1 MQNVEF
7 FLNGFIEEGGDVM
20 SFSLTT
26 KMALEAIELVNSTE
40 NSDVIA
46 KVAVNDA
53 DHEYYIVVDS
63 ITTSP
68 VADLSAVEE
77 EEEIVG
83 LIVGDKL
90 NYVPDWY
97 NKVNA
102 AQKAA
107 ERKAANA
114 AAWGAINVDH
124 YPIDAIRKYFDSYN
138 ITGSMGYSYNKK
150 PFKTFGISVVP
161 DMEIAVKGELIDT
174 KFGINAGHLKDGE
187 KIYKILK
194 AWNNYENLMA
204 KIAEMNDNAI
214 KEGFEIEATYGVAS
228 NELVIKITD
237 TECGAD
243 YGFET
248 AYSNFKGVNAVV
260 HTCSSLKSINGR
272 LEHYIWDLRS
282 HINSNIPTLFDT
294 LK

>member
-1 MQNVEF
+1 MQSTEF
-7 FLNGFIEEGGDVM
+7 YLNGYTEEGGDIL
-20 SFSLTT
+20 SFSITN
-26 KMALEAIELVNSTE
+26 KIAIEAIELQKDLGDKDLIARIQTE
-40 NSDVIA
+40 DTKWFIL
-46 KVAVNDA
+46 
-53 DHEYYIVVDS
+53 VDS

-68 VADLSAVEE
+68 IEDLSTIEE
-77 EEEIVG
+77 EDTVAEILVGNKEEY
-83 LIVGDKL
+83 LP
-90 NYVPDWY
+90 NWY

-107 ERKAANA
+107 ERKAANV
-114 AAWGAINVDH
+114 AAWDAINVDH
-124 YPIDAIRKYFDSYN
+124 YPIDVIRKYFDSYN
-138 ITGSMGYSYNKK
+138 ITGSMGYSYNKR
-150 PFKTFGISVVP
+150 PFKTFDISVVP

-228 NELVIKITD
+228 NELVIKIAD
-237 TECGAD
+237 TECCAD

-248 AYSNFKGVNAVV
+248 VYSNFKGVNAVV
-260 HTCSSLKSINGR
+260 HTCSSLTSINGR

-282 HINSNIPTLFDT
+282 HINSNIPTLYDV

>member
-1 MQNVEF
+1 MQSTEF
-7 FLNGFIEEGGDVM
+7 YLNGYTEEGGDIL
-20 SFSLTT
+20 SFSITN
-26 KMALEAIELVNSTE
+26 KIAIEVIELQKDLGDKDLIARIQTE
-40 NSDVIA
+40 DTKWFIL
-46 KVAVNDA
+46 
-53 DHEYYIVVDS
+53 VDS

-68 VADLSAVEE
+68 IEDLSTIEE
-77 EEEIVG
+77 EDTVAEILVGNKEEY
-83 LIVGDKL
+83 LP
-90 NYVPDWY
+90 NWY

-114 AAWGAINVDH
+114 AAWDAINVDH
-124 YPIDAIRKYFDSYN
+124 YPIDVIRKYFDSYN

-150 PFKTFGISVVP
+150 PFKTFDISVVP

-174 KFGINAGHLKDGE
+174 KFSINAGHLKDGE

-248 AYSNFKGVNAVV
+248 VYSNFKGINAIV
-260 HTCSSLKSINGR
+260 HTCSSLKSISGR
-272 LEHYIWDLRS
+272 LEHYLYDLRS
-282 HINSNIPTLFDT
+282 HINRNIPTLYDV

>member
-1 MQNVEF
+1 MQSTEF
-7 FLNGFIEEGGDVM
+7 YLNGYTEEGGDIL
-20 SFSLTT
+20 SFSITN
-26 KMALEAIELVNSTE
+26 KIAIEAIELQKDLGDKDLIARIQTE
-40 NSDVIA
+40 DTKWFIL
-46 KVAVNDA
+46 
-53 DHEYYIVVDS
+53 VDS

-68 VADLSAVEE
+68 IEDLSTIEE
-77 EEEIVG
+77 EDTVAEILVGNKEEY
-83 LIVGDKL
+83 LP
-90 NYVPDWY
+90 NWY

-114 AAWGAINVDH
+114 AAWDAINVDH
-124 YPIDAIRKYFDSYN
+124 YPIDVIRKYFDSYN

-150 PFKTFGISVVP
+150 PFKTFDISVVP

-228 NELVIKITD
+228 NELVIKIAD

-248 AYSNFKGVNAVV
+248 VYSNFKGVNAVV

-282 HINSNIPTLFDT
+282 HINSNIPTLYDV

>member
-1 MQNVEF
+1 MQSTEF
-7 FLNGFIEEGGDVM
+7 YLNGYTEEGGDIL
-20 SFSLTT
+20 SFSITN
-26 KMALEAIELVNSTE
+26 KIAIEAIELQKSLDGKDMIARIQTE
-40 NSDVIA
+40 DTKWFIL
-46 KVAVNDA
+46 
-53 DHEYYIVVDS
+53 VDS

-68 VADLSAVEE
+68 IEDLSTIEE
-77 EEEIVG
+77 EDTVAEILVGNKEEY
-83 LIVGDKL
+83 LP
-90 NYVPDWY
+90 NWY

-102 AQKAA
+102 EQKAA

-114 AAWGAINVDH
+114 AAWVAINVDH

-150 PFKTFGISVVP
+150 PFKTFDISVVP

-204 KIAEMNDNAI
+204 KIAKMNDNAI
-214 KEGFEIEATYGVAS
+214 KEGFKIEATYGVAS

-237 TECGAD
+237 TECGAN

-248 AYSNFKGVNAVV
+248 VYSNFKGVNAVI

-282 HINSNIPTLFDT
+282 HINSNIPTLYDV

>member
-1 MQNVEF
+1 MQSTEF
-7 FLNGFIEEGGDVM
+7 YLNGYTEEGGDIL
-20 SFSLTT
+20 SFSITN
-26 KMALEAIELVNSTE
+26 KIAIEAIELQKDLGDKDLIARIQTE
-40 NSDVIA
+40 DTKWFIL
-46 KVAVNDA
+46 
-53 DHEYYIVVDS
+53 VDS

-68 VADLSAVEE
+68 IEDLSTIEE
-77 EEEIVG
+77 EDTVAEILVGNKEEY
-83 LIVGDKL
+83 LP
-90 NYVPDWY
+90 NWY

-114 AAWGAINVDH
+114 AAWDAINVDH

-150 PFKTFGISVVP
+150 PFKTFDISVVP

-248 AYSNFKGVNAVV
+248 VYSNFKGVNAII

-282 HINSNIPTLFDT
+282 HINSNIPTLYDV

>member
-1 MQNVEF
+1 MQSTEF
-7 FLNGFIEEGGDVM
+7 FLNGYTEEGGEIL
-20 SFSLTT
+20 SFSITN
-26 KMALEAIELVNSTE
+26 KIAIEAIELQKNLDGKDMVARIQTE
-40 NSDVIA
+40 DTKWFVL
-46 KVAVNDA
+46 
-53 DHEYYIVVDS
+53 VDS

-68 VADLSAVEE
+68 IEDLSTIEE
-77 EEEIVG
+77 EDTVAEILVGNKEEY
-83 LIVGDKL
+83 LP
-90 NYVPDWY
+90 NWY

-102 AQKAA
+102 AQKVA

-114 AAWGAINVDH
+114 AAWDAINVDH
-124 YPIDAIRKYFDSYN
+124 YPIDVIRKYFDSYN
-138 ITGSMGYSYNKK
+138 ITGSIGYSYNKK
-150 PFKTFGISVVP
+150 PFKTFDISVVP

-204 KIAEMNDNAI
+204 KIAEMNDNTI

-228 NELVIKITD
+228 NELVVKITD

-248 AYSNFKGVNAVV
+248 VYSNFKGVNAVV

-282 HINSNIPTLFDT
+282 HIYSNIPTLYDV

>member
-1 MQNVEF
+1 MQSTEF
-7 FLNGFIEEGGDVM
+7 YLNGYTEEGGDIL
-20 SFSLTT
+20 SFSITN
-26 KMALEAIELVNSTE
+26 KIAIEAIELQKDLGDKDLIARIQTE
-40 NSDVIA
+40 DTKWFIL
-46 KVAVNDA
+46 
-53 DHEYYIVVDS
+53 VDS

-68 VADLSAVEE
+68 IEDLSTIEE
-77 EEEIVG
+77 EDTVAEILVGNKEEY
-83 LIVGDKL
+83 LP
-90 NYVPDWY
+90 NWY

-124 YPIDAIRKYFDSYN
+124 YPIDVIRKYFDSYN

-150 PFKTFGISVVP
+150 PFKTFDISVVP

-228 NELVIKITD
+228 NELIIKITD

-248 AYSNFKGVNAVV
+248 VYSNFKGVNAVV

-282 HINSNIPTLFDT
+282 HINSNIPTLFDM

>member
-1 MQNVEF
+1 MQSTEF
-7 FLNGFIEEGGDVM
+7 FLNGYIEEGGDIL
-20 SFSLTT
+20 SFSITN
-26 KMALEAIELVNSTE
+26 KMAMEAIELQKDLGDKDLIARIQTE
-40 NSDVIA
+40 DTKWFIL
-46 KVAVNDA
+46 
-53 DHEYYIVVDS
+53 VDS

-68 VADLSAVEE
+68 IEDLSTIEE
-77 EEEIVG
+77 EDTVAEILVGNKEEY
-83 LIVGDKL
+83 LP
-90 NYVPDWY
+90 NWY

-114 AAWGAINVDH
+114 AAWDAINVDH
-124 YPIDAIRKYFDSYN
+124 YPIDVIRKYFDSYN

-150 PFKTFGISVVP
+150 PFKTFDISVVP

-248 AYSNFKGVNAVV
+248 VYSNFKGVNAVV

-282 HINSNIPTLFDT
+282 HINSNIPTLYDV

>member
-1 MQNVEF
+1 MQSTEF
-7 FLNGFIEEGGDVM
+7 YLNGYTEEGGDIL
-20 SFSLTT
+20 SFSITN
-26 KMALEAIELVNSTE
+26 KIAIEAIELQKDLGDKDLIARIQTE
-40 NSDVIA
+40 ETKWFIL
-46 KVAVNDA
+46 
-53 DHEYYIVVDS
+53 VDS

-68 VADLSAVEE
+68 IEDLSTIEE
-77 EEEIVG
+77 EDTVAEILIGNKEEY
-83 LIVGDKL
+83 LP
-90 NYVPDWY
+90 NWY

-114 AAWGAINVDH
+114 AAWDAINVDH

-150 PFKTFGISVVP
+150 PFKTFDISVVP

-214 KEGFEIEATYGVAS
+214 KEGFEIEATYGIAS

-248 AYSNFKGVNAVV
+248 VYSNFKGVNAVV

-282 HINSNIPTLFDT
+282 HINSNIPTLYDV

>member
-1 MQNVEF
+1 MQSTEF
-7 FLNGFIEEGGDVM
+7 YLNGYTEEGGEIL
-20 SFSLTT
+20 SFSITT
-26 KMALEAIELVNSTE
+26 KIAMEAIELQKNLDGKDIIARINS
-40 NSDVIA
+40 NGHS
-46 KVAVNDA
+46 
-53 DHEYYIVVDS
+53 YYLLVDS
-63 ITTSP
+63 ITTSSIEDP
-68 VADLSAVEE
+68 DGIEE
-77 EEEIVG
+77 EDEVSEVLVG
-83 LIVGDKL
+83 NKEDYL
-90 NYVPDWY
+90 PDWY

-114 AAWGAINVDH
+114 AAWDAINVDY
-124 YPIDAIRKYFDSYN
+124 YPIDAIRKYFNSYN
-138 ITGSMGYSYNKK
+138 IVGQMGYNYNKK
-150 PFKTFGISVVP
+150 PFKVFDISVVP
-161 DMEIAVKGELIDT
+161 DMEIVVKGELIDT

-187 KIYKILK
+187 KIYKILN

-204 KIAEMNDNAI
+204 KIVEMNKSAE

-228 NELVIKITD
+228 NELIIKITD

-248 AYSNFKGVNAVV
+248 VYSNFKGINTII

-282 HINSNIPTLFDT
+282 NINSNLPTLFDV

>member
-1 MQNVEF
+1 MQSTEF
-7 FLNGFIEEGGDVM
+7 YLNGYTEEGGEIL
-20 SFSLTT
+20 SFSITS
-26 KMALEAIELVNSTE
+26 KMAMEAIELQKDLGDKDLIARIQTE
-40 NSDVIA
+40 DTKWFIL
-46 KVAVNDA
+46 
-53 DHEYYIVVDS
+53 VDS

-68 VADLSAVEE
+68 IEDLSTIEE
-77 EEEIVG
+77 EDTVAEILVGNKEEY
-83 LIVGDKL
+83 LP
-90 NYVPDWY
+90 NWY

-114 AAWGAINVDH
+114 AAWDAINVDH
-124 YPIDAIRKYFDSYN
+124 YPIDVIRKYFDSYN

-150 PFKTFGISVVP
+150 PFKTFDISVVP

-248 AYSNFKGVNAVV
+248 VYSNFKGVNAVV

-282 HINSNIPTLFDT
+282 HINSNIPTLYDV

>member
-1 MQNVEF
+1 MQSTEF
-7 FLNGFIEEGGDVM
+7 FLNGYTEEGGDIL
-20 SFSLTT
+20 SFSITN
-26 KMALEAIELVNSTE
+26 KIAIEAIELQKDLGDKDLIARIQTE
-40 NSDVIA
+40 DTKWFIL
-46 KVAVNDA
+46 
-53 DHEYYIVVDS
+53 VDS

-68 VADLSAVEE
+68 IEDLSTIEE
-77 EEEIVG
+77 EDTVAEILVGNKEEY
-83 LIVGDKL
+83 LP
-90 NYVPDWY
+90 NWY

-114 AAWGAINVDH
+114 AAWDAINVDH
-124 YPIDAIRKYFDSYN
+124 YPIDVIRKYFNSYN

-150 PFKTFGISVVP
+150 PFKNFDISVVP
-161 DMEIAVKGELIDT
+161 DMEIVVKGELIDT

-204 KIAEMNDNAI
+204 TIEKMNDSAI

-228 NELVIKITD
+228 NELIIKITD

-248 AYSNFKGVNAVV
+248 VYSNFKGVNAVV
-260 HTCSSLKSINGR
+260 HTCNSLKSINGR

-282 HINSNIPTLFDT
+282 NINSNIPTLFDT

>member
-1 MQNVEF
+1 MQSTEF
-7 FLNGFIEEGGDVM
+7 FLNGYTEEGGDIL
-20 SFSLTT
+20 SFSITN
-26 KMALEAIELVNSTE
+26 KIAIEAIELQKSLDGKDMIARIQTE
-40 NSDVIA
+40 DTKWFIL
-46 KVAVNDA
+46 
-53 DHEYYIVVDS
+53 VDT

-68 VADLSAVEE
+68 IEDLSTIEE
-77 EEEIVG
+77 EDTVAEILVGNKEEY
-83 LIVGDKL
+83 LP
-90 NYVPDWY
+90 NWY

-102 AQKAA
+102 AKKAA

-114 AAWGAINVDH
+114 AAWDAINVDH
-124 YPIDAIRKYFDSYN
+124 YPIDVIRKYFDSYN

-150 PFKTFGISVVP
+150 PFKTFDISVVP

-204 KIAEMNDNAI
+204 TIAKMNDNAV
-214 KEGFEIEATYGVAS
+214 KEGFEIEATYGVVG

-248 AYSNFKGVNAVV
+248 VYSNFKGVNAVV

-282 HINSNIPTLFDT
+282 HINSNIPTLYDV

>member
-1 MQNVEF
+1 MQSTEF
-7 FLNGFIEEGGDVM
+7 FLNGYIEEGGGIL
-20 SFSLTT
+20 SFSITN
-26 KMALEAIELVNSTE
+26 KIAIEAIELQKDLGDKDLIARIQTE
-40 NSDVIA
+40 DTKWFIL
-46 KVAVNDA
+46 
-53 DHEYYIVVDS
+53 VDS

-68 VADLSAVEE
+68 IEDLSTIEE
-77 EEEIVG
+77 EDTVAEILVGNKEEY
-83 LIVGDKL
+83 LP
-90 NYVPDWY
+90 NWY

-114 AAWGAINVDH
+114 AAWDAINVDH
-124 YPIDAIRKYFDSYN
+124 YPIDVIRKYFNSYN

-150 PFKTFGISVVP
+150 PFKNFDISVVP
-161 DMEIAVKGELIDT
+161 DMEIVVKGELIDT

-204 KIAEMNDNAI
+204 TIEKMNDSAI

-228 NELVIKITD
+228 NELIIKITD

-243 YGFET
+243 CGFET
-248 AYSNFKGVNAVV
+248 VYSNFKGVNAVV
-260 HTCSSLKSINGR
+260 HTCNSLKSINGR
-272 LEHYIWDLRS
+272 LKHYIWDLRS
-282 HINSNIPTLFDT
+282 NIDSNIPTLFDT

>member
-1 MQNVEF
+1 MQSTEF
-7 FLNGFIEEGGDVM
+7 FLNGYTEKGGDIL
-20 SFSLTT
+20 SFSITN
-26 KMALEAIELVNSTE
+26 KIAIEAIELQKDLGDKDLIARIQTE
-40 NSDVIA
+40 DTKWFIL
-46 KVAVNDA
+46 
-53 DHEYYIVVDS
+53 VDS

-68 VADLSAVEE
+68 IEDLSTIEE
-77 EEEIVG
+77 EDTVAEILVGNKEEY
-83 LIVGDKL
+83 LP
-90 NYVPDWY
+90 NWY

-114 AAWGAINVDH
+114 AAWDAINVDH
-124 YPIDAIRKYFDSYN
+124 YPIDVIRKYFDSYN

-150 PFKTFGISVVP
+150 PFKTFDISVVP

-248 AYSNFKGVNAVV
+248 VYSNFKGVNAVV

-282 HINSNIPTLFDT
+282 HINSNIPTLYDV

>member
-1 MQNVEF
+1 MQSTEF
-7 FLNGFIEEGGDVM
+7 YLNGYTEEGGDIL
-20 SFSLTT
+20 SFSITN
-26 KMALEAIELVNSTE
+26 KIAIEAIELQKDLGDKDLIARIQTE
-40 NSDVIA
+40 DTKWFIL
-46 KVAVNDA
+46 
-53 DHEYYIVVDS
+53 VDS

-68 VADLSAVEE
+68 IEDLSTIEE
-77 EEEIVG
+77 EDTVAEILVGNKEEY
-83 LIVGDKL
+83 LP
-90 NYVPDWY
+90 NWY

-114 AAWGAINVDH
+114 AAWDAINVDH
-124 YPIDAIRKYFDSYN
+124 YPIDVIRKYFDSYN

-150 PFKTFGISVVP
+150 PFKTFDISVVP

-228 NELVIKITD
+228 NELIIKITD

-248 AYSNFKGVNAVV
+248 VYSNFKGVNAVV

-282 HINSNIPTLFDT
+282 HINSNIPTLFDM

>member
-1 MQNVEF
+1 MQSTEF
-7 FLNGFIEEGGDVM
+7 YLSGYTEEGGDIL
-20 SFSLTT
+20 SFSITN
-26 KMALEAIELVNSTE
+26 KIAIEAIELQKDLGDKDLIARIQTE
-40 NSDVIA
+40 DTKWFIL
-46 KVAVNDA
+46 
-53 DHEYYIVVDS
+53 VDS

-68 VADLSAVEE
+68 IEDLSTIEE
-77 EEEIVG
+77 EDTVAEILVGNKEEY
-83 LIVGDKL
+83 LP
-90 NYVPDWY
+90 NWY

-102 AQKAA
+102 AQKTA

-114 AAWGAINVDH
+114 AAWDAINVDH
-124 YPIDAIRKYFDSYN
+124 YPIDVIRKYFDSYN

-204 KIAEMNDNAI
+204 TIAKMNDNAV
-214 KEGFEIEATYGVAS
+214 KEGFEIEATYGVVS
-228 NELVIKITD
+228 NEPIIKITD

-248 AYSNFKGVNAVV
+248 VYSNFKGVNAVV

-282 HINSNIPTLFDT
+282 HINSSIPTLFDT

>member
-1 MQNVEF
+1 MQSTEF
-7 FLNGFIEEGGDVM
+7 YLNGYTEEGGDIL
-20 SFSLTT
+20 SFSITN
-26 KMALEAIELVNSTE
+26 KIAIEAIELQKDLGDKDLIARIQTE
-40 NSDVIA
+40 DTKWFIL
-46 KVAVNDA
+46 
-53 DHEYYIVVDS
+53 VDS

-68 VADLSAVEE
+68 IEDLSTIEE
-77 EEEIVG
+77 EDTVAEILVGNKEEY
-83 LIVGDKL
+83 LP
-90 NYVPDWY
+90 NWY

-114 AAWGAINVDH
+114 AAWDAINVDH
-124 YPIDAIRKYFDSYN
+124 YPIDVIRKYFDSYN

-150 PFKTFGISVVP
+150 PFKTFDISVVP

-248 AYSNFKGVNAVV
+248 VYSNFKGVNAVV

-282 HINSNIPTLFDT
+282 HINSNIPTLYDV

>member
-1 MQNVEF
+1 MQSTEF
-7 FLNGFIEEGGDVM
+7 YLNGYTEEGGDIL
-20 SFSLTT
+20 SFSITN
-26 KMALEAIELVNSTE
+26 KIAIEAIELQKDLGDKDLIARIQTE
-40 NSDVIA
+40 DTKWFIL
-46 KVAVNDA
+46 
-53 DHEYYIVVDS
+53 VDS

-68 VADLSAVEE
+68 IEDLSTIEE
-77 EEEIVG
+77 EDTVAEILVG
-83 LIVGDKL
+83 NKEDYLP
-90 NYVPDWY
+90 NWY

-114 AAWGAINVDH
+114 AAWNAINVDH
-124 YPIDAIRKYFDSYN
+124 YPIDVIRKYFDSYN

-150 PFKTFGISVVP
+150 PFKTFDISVVP

-248 AYSNFKGVNAVV
+248 VYSNFKGVNAVV

-282 HINSNIPTLFDT
+282 HINSNIPTLYDV

>member
-1 MQNVEF
+1 MQSTEF
-7 FLNGFIEEGGDVM
+7 YLNGYTEEGGDIL
-20 SFSLTT
+20 SFSITN
-26 KMALEAIELVNSTE
+26 KIAIEAIELQKDLGDKDLIARIQTE
-40 NSDVIA
+40 DTKWFIL
-46 KVAVNDA
+46 
-53 DHEYYIVVDS
+53 VDS

-68 VADLSAVEE
+68 IEDLSTIEE
-77 EEEIVG
+77 EDTVAEILVGNKEEY
-83 LIVGDKL
+83 LP
-90 NYVPDWY
+90 NWY

-114 AAWGAINVDH
+114 AAWDAINVDH
-124 YPIDAIRKYFDSYN
+124 YPIDVIRKYFDSYN

-150 PFKTFGISVVP
+150 PFKTFDISVVP

-194 AWNNYENLMA
+194 AWNNYENLTA

-214 KEGFEIEATYGVAS
+214 KEGFEIEATYGVVS

-248 AYSNFKGVNAVV
+248 VYSNFKGVNAVV

-282 HINSNIPTLFDT
+282 HINSNIPTLYDV

>member
-1 MQNVEF
+1 MQSTEF
-7 FLNGFIEEGGDVM
+7 YLNGYAEEGGDIL
-20 SFSLTT
+20 SFSITN
-26 KMALEAIELVNSTE
+26 KIAIEAIELQKDLGDKDLIARIQTE
-40 NSDVIA
+40 DTKWFIL
-46 KVAVNDA
+46 
-53 DHEYYIVVDS
+53 VDS

-68 VADLSAVEE
+68 IEDLSTIEE
-77 EEEIVG
+77 EDTVAEILVG
-83 LIVGDKL
+83 NKEDYLP
-90 NYVPDWY
+90 NWY

-114 AAWGAINVDH
+114 AAWDAINVDH
-124 YPIDAIRKYFDSYN
+124 YPIDVIRKYFDSYN

-150 PFKTFGISVVP
+150 PFKTFDISVVP

-204 KIAEMNDNAI
+204 KIVEMNDNAI

-248 AYSNFKGVNAVV
+248 VYSNFKGVNAVV

-282 HINSNIPTLFDT
+282 HINSNIPTLYDV

>member
-1 MQNVEF
+1 MQSTEF
-7 FLNGFIEEGGDVM
+7 YLNGYTEEGGDIL
-20 SFSLTT
+20 SFSITN
-26 KMALEAIELVNSTE
+26 KIAIEAIELQKDLGNKDLIARIQTE
-40 NSDVIA
+40 DTKWFIL
-46 KVAVNDA
+46 
-53 DHEYYIVVDS
+53 VDS

-68 VADLSAVEE
+68 IEDLSTIEE
-77 EEEIVG
+77 EDTVAEILVGNKEEY
-83 LIVGDKL
+83 LP
-90 NYVPDWY
+90 NWY

-114 AAWGAINVDH
+114 AAWDAINVDH
-124 YPIDAIRKYFDSYN
+124 YPIDVIRKYFDSYN

-150 PFKTFGISVVP
+150 PFKTFDISVVP

-248 AYSNFKGVNAVV
+248 IYSNFKGVNAVV

-282 HINSNIPTLFDT
+282 HINSNIPTLYDV

>member
-1 MQNVEF
+1 MQSTEF
-7 FLNGFIEEGGDVM
+7 YLNGYTEGGGDIL
-20 SFSLTT
+20 SFSITN
-26 KMALEAIELVNSTE
+26 KIAIEAIELQKDLGDKDLIARIQTE
-40 NSDVIA
+40 DTKWFIL
-46 KVAVNDA
+46 
-53 DHEYYIVVDS
+53 VDS

-68 VADLSAVEE
+68 IEDLSTIEE
-77 EEEIVG
+77 EDTVAEILVG
-83 LIVGDKL
+83 NKEDYLP
-90 NYVPDWY
+90 NWH

-114 AAWGAINVDH
+114 AAWDAINVDH
-124 YPIDAIRKYFDSYN
+124 YPIDVIRKYFDSYN

-150 PFKTFGISVVP
+150 PFKTFDISVVP

-228 NELVIKITD
+228 NELIIKITD

-248 AYSNFKGVNAVV
+248 VYSNFKGVNAVV

-272 LEHYIWDLRS
+272 LERYIWDLRS
-282 HINSNIPTLFDT
+282 HINSNIPTLYDV

>member
-1 MQNVEF
+1 MQSTEF
-7 FLNGFIEEGGDVM
+7 FLNGYTEEGGDIL
-20 SFSLTT
+20 SFSITN
-26 KMALEAIELVNSTE
+26 KIAIEAIELQKDLGDKDLIARIQTE
-40 NSDVIA
+40 DTKWFIL
-46 KVAVNDA
+46 
-53 DHEYYIVVDS
+53 VDS

-68 VADLSAVEE
+68 IEDLSTIEE
-77 EEEIVG
+77 EDTVAEILVGNKEEY
-83 LIVGDKL
+83 LP
-90 NYVPDWY
+90 NWY

-114 AAWGAINVDH
+114 AAWDAINVDH
-124 YPIDAIRKYFDSYN
+124 YPIDVIRKYFDSYN

-150 PFKTFGISVVP
+150 PFKTFDISVVP

-248 AYSNFKGVNAVV
+248 VYSNFKGVNAVV

-282 HINSNIPTLFDT
+282 HINSNIPTLYDV

>member
-1 MQNVEF
+1 MQSTEF
-7 FLNGFIEEGGDVM
+7 FLNGYIEEGGDIL
-20 SFSLTT
+20 SFSITN
-26 KMALEAIELVNSTE
+26 KMALEAIELQKNL
-40 NSDVIA
+40 DGKDMIA
-46 KVAVNDA
+46 KINGS
-53 DHEYYIVVDS
+53 DHSYCLAVDS

-68 VADLSAVEE
+68 IEDLDRIEE
-77 EEEIVG
+77 EDEVFEILAG
-83 LIVGDKL
+83 NKEDYIP
-90 NYVPDWY
+90 YWY
-97 NKVNA
+97 DKVNA
-102 AQKAA
+102 AQSAA

-114 AAWGAINVDH
+114 AAWDAINVDN
-124 YPIDAIRKYFDSYN
+124 YPIDAIRKYFNSYS
-138 ITGSMGYSYNKK
+138 IVGSRGYSYNKK
-150 PFKTFGISVVP
+150 PFKNFDISVVP
-161 DMEIAVKGELIDT
+161 DMEIVVKGELIDT
-174 KFGINAGHLKDGE
+174 KFGINEGHLKNGE

-228 NELVIKITD
+228 NELIIKITD

-248 AYSNFKGVNAVV
+248 VYSNFKGVNAVV
-260 HTCSSLKSINGR
+260 HTCSSLKSINGK

-282 HINSNIPTLFDT
+282 HINSNIPTLYDV

>member
-1 MQNVEF
+1 MKSTEF
-7 FLNGFIEEGGDVM
+7 YLNGYTEEGGDIL
-20 SFSLTT
+20 SFSITN
-26 KMALEAIELVNSTE
+26 KIAIEAIELQKDLGDNDLIARIQTE
-40 NSDVIA
+40 DTKWFIL
-46 KVAVNDA
+46 
-53 DHEYYIVVDS
+53 VDS

-68 VADLSAVEE
+68 IEDLSTIEE
-77 EEEIVG
+77 EDTVAEILVGNKEEY
-83 LIVGDKL
+83 LP
-90 NYVPDWY
+90 NWY

-114 AAWGAINVDH
+114 AAWDAINVDH
-124 YPIDAIRKYFDSYN
+124 YSIDVIRKYFDSYN

-150 PFKTFGISVVP
+150 PFKTFDISVVP

-204 KIAEMNDNAI
+204 TIAKMNDNAI

-248 AYSNFKGVNAVV
+248 VYSNFKGVNAVV

-282 HINSNIPTLFDT
+282 HINSNIPTLYDV

>member
-1 MQNVEF
+1 MQSTEF
-7 FLNGFIEEGGDVM
+7 YLNGHTEEGGDIL
-20 SFSLTT
+20 SFTIT
-26 KMALEAIELVNSTE
+26 NKIAIEAIELQKDLGDKDLIARIQTE
-40 NSDVIA
+40 DTKWFIL
-46 KVAVNDA
+46 
-53 DHEYYIVVDS
+53 VDS

-68 VADLSAVEE
+68 IEDLSTIEE
-77 EEEIVG
+77 EDTVAEILVGNKEEY
-83 LIVGDKL
+83 LP
-90 NYVPDWY
+90 NWY

-102 AQKAA
+102 ARKAA

-114 AAWGAINVDH
+114 AAWDAINVDH
-124 YPIDAIRKYFDSYN
+124 YPIDIIRKYFDSYN

-150 PFKTFGISVVP
+150 PFKTFDISVVP

-174 KFGINAGHLKDGE
+174 KFGINVGHLKDGE

-237 TECGAD
+237 TECGTD

-248 AYSNFKGVNAVV
+248 VYSNFKGVNTVV

-282 HINSNIPTLFDT
+282 HINSNIPTLYDV

>member
-1 MQNVEF
+1 M
-7 FLNGFIEEGGDVM
+7 
-20 SFSLTT
+20 
-26 KMALEAIELVNSTE
+26 
-40 NSDVIA
+40 
-46 KVAVNDA
+46 
-53 DHEYYIVVDS
+53 
-63 ITTSP
+63 
-68 VADLSAVEE
+68 
-77 EEEIVG
+77 
-83 LIVGDKL
+83 
-90 NYVPDWY
+90 
-97 NKVNA
+97 NA

-114 AAWGAINVDH
+114 AAWDAINVDH
-124 YPIDAIRKYFDSYN
+124 YPIDVIRKYFDSYN

-150 PFKTFGISVVP
+150 PFKTFDISVVP

-248 AYSNFKGVNAVV
+248 VYSNFKGVNAVV

-282 HINSNIPTLFDT
+282 HINSNIPTLYDV

>member
-1 MQNVEF
+1 MQSVEF
-7 FLNGFIEEGGDVM
+7 YLNGYTEEGGEIL
-20 SFSLTT
+20 SFSITN
-26 KMALEAIELVNSTE
+26 KMAMEAIELQNNLDGKDIIARINS
-40 NSDVIA
+40 
-46 KVAVNDA
+46 ND
-53 DHEYYIVVDS
+53 HSYYLLVDS
-63 ITTSP
+63 ITTSSIE
-68 VADLSAVEE
+68 DLDGVEE
-77 EEEIVG
+77 EDEVSGGLVG
-83 LIVGDKL
+83 NKEDYL
-90 NYVPDWY
+90 PDWY

-114 AAWGAINVDH
+114 AAWDAINVDY
-124 YPIDAIRKYFDSYN
+124 YPIDAIRKYFNSYN
-138 ITGSMGYSYNKK
+138 IVGQMGYSYNKK
-150 PFKTFGISVVP
+150 PFKVFDISVVP
-161 DMEIAVKGELIDT
+161 DMEIVVKGELIDT

-204 KIAEMNDNAI
+204 TIEKMNDSAV

-248 AYSNFKGVNAVV
+248 VYSNFKGVNAVV
-260 HTCSSLKSINGR
+260 HTCSSLKSINGK
-272 LEHYIWDLRS
+272 LEHYMIR
-282 HINSNIPTLFDT
+282 
-294 LK
+294 

>member
-1 MQNVEF
+1 MQSTEF
-7 FLNGFIEEGGDVM
+7 YLNGYTEEGGDIL
-20 SFSLTT
+20 SFSITN
-26 KMALEAIELVNSTE
+26 KIAIEAIELQKDLGDKDLIARIQTE
-40 NSDVIA
+40 DTKWFIL
-46 KVAVNDA
+46 
-53 DHEYYIVVDS
+53 VDS

-68 VADLSAVEE
+68 IEDLSTIEE
-77 EEEIVG
+77 EDTVAEILVG
-83 LIVGDKL
+83 NKEDYLP
-90 NYVPDWY
+90 NWH

-114 AAWGAINVDH
+114 AAWDAINVDH
-124 YPIDAIRKYFDSYN
+124 YPIDVIRKYFDSYN

-150 PFKTFGISVVP
+150 PFKTFDISVVP

-228 NELVIKITD
+228 NELIIKITD

-248 AYSNFKGVNAVV
+248 VYSNFKGVNAVV

-272 LEHYIWDLRS
+272 LERYIWDLRS
-282 HINSNIPTLFDT
+282 HINSNIPTLYDV

>member
-1 MQNVEF
+1 MQSTEF
-7 FLNGFIEEGGDVM
+7 FLNGYRVNGGDVL
-20 SFSLTT
+20 SFSITN
-26 KMALEAIELVNSTE
+26 KIAIEAIELQKDLGDKDLIARIQTE
-40 NSDVIA
+40 DTKWFIL
-46 KVAVNDA
+46 
-53 DHEYYIVVDS
+53 VDS

-68 VADLSAVEE
+68 IEDLSTIEE
-77 EEEIVG
+77 EDTVAEILVGNKEEY
-83 LIVGDKL
+83 LP
-90 NYVPDWY
+90 NWY

-102 AQKAA
+102 AQKVA

-114 AAWGAINVDH
+114 AAWDAINVDH
-124 YPIDAIRKYFDSYN
+124 YPIDVIRKYFDSYN

-150 PFKTFGISVVP
+150 PFKTFDISVVP

-248 AYSNFKGVNAVV
+248 VYSNFKGVNAVV

-282 HINSNIPTLFDT
+282 HINSNIPTLYDV

>member
-1 MQNVEF
+1 MQSTEF
-7 FLNGFIEEGGDVM
+7 YLNGYTEEGGDIL
-20 SFSLTT
+20 SFSITN
-26 KMALEAIELVNSTE
+26 KIAIEAIELQKDLGNKDLIARIQTE
-40 NSDVIA
+40 DTKWFIL
-46 KVAVNDA
+46 
-53 DHEYYIVVDS
+53 VDS

-68 VADLSAVEE
+68 IEDLSTIEE
-77 EEEIVG
+77 EDTVAEILIGNKEEY
-83 LIVGDKL
+83 LP
-90 NYVPDWY
+90 NWY

-102 AQKAA
+102 AQKAV

-114 AAWGAINVDH
+114 AAWDAINVDH
-124 YPIDAIRKYFDSYN
+124 YPIDVISKYFDSYN

-150 PFKTFGISVVP
+150 PFKTFDISVVP

-204 KIAEMNDNAI
+204 KIAEMNDNDI

-248 AYSNFKGVNAVV
+248 VYSNFKGVNAVV

-282 HINSNIPTLFDT
+282 HINSNIPTLYDV